1 MSQPLARPDILLPL
15 AVNFVAMVILPARL
29 GLSGV
34 SVATFLVYAALS
46 GALLTLAGD
55 FRYLR
60 TIFSRSDV
68 RSYLLVRIVIVVIA
82 GAVPFVVARN
92 LAA

>member
-1 MSQPLARPDILLPL
+1 MSPLLVRPDLLLPL

-34 SVATFLVYAALS
+34 SVPAFLAYAALG
-46 GALLTLAGD
+46 GALLTLAED

-60 TIFSRSDV
+60 TLFSRRDV
-68 RSYLLVRIVIVVIA
+68 RSYLLVRIVIVVVV
-82 GAVPFVVARN
+82 GAVPFIVARS
-92 LAA
+92 LAP

>member
-1 MSQPLARPDILLPL
+1 MSPPLIRSDLLLPL
-15 AVNFVAMVILPARL
+15 AVNFAAMVILPARL

-34 SVATFLVYAALS
+34 SVATFLAYAALS
-46 GALLTLAGD
+46 GALVTLAED
-55 FRYLR
+55 LRYLR
-60 TIFSRSDV
+60 SMFSRRDV
-68 RSYLLVRIVIVVIA
+68 RGYLLVRIVIAAIV

>member
-1 MSQPLARPDILLPL
+1 MNEPLVRPDLLLPL
-15 AVNFVAMVILPARL
+15 AVNFVAMVVLPARL

-34 SVATFLVYAALS
+34 SVATFIAYAALS

-55 FRYLR
+55 LR
-60 TIFSRSDV
+60 FLRSMFSRRDV
-68 RSYLLVRIVIVVIA
+68 RSYLFVRIVIVAIV
-82 GAVPFVVARN
+82 GAVPFIVARN

>member
-1 MSQPLARPDILLPL
+1 MSHLLRPDILLPL
-15 AVNFVAMVILPARL
+15 AVNFVVMVILPARL

-34 SVATFLVYAALS
+34 STATFLVYAALS

-55 FRYLR
+55 VRYLR
-60 TIFSRSDV
+60 AIFSRRDV
-68 RSYLLVRIVIVVIA
+68 RSYLLVRIVIVAIV
-82 GAVPFVVARN
+82 GAIPFIVARN